1 MITEVYIRDNEKAP
15 IRYLST
21 LDNFKNGTK
30 YEFKE
35 GVNIIVGENGSG
47 KTTLLNLIRA
57 YLLVDEKECDKGLY
71 NCNISKLFHRLM
83 FHRATLSK
91 MEQVQI

>member
-15 IRYLST
+15 IRYLSK

-30 YEFKE
+30 YEFKK

-47 KTTLLNLIRA
+47 KST
-57 YLLVDEKECDKGLY
+57 
-71 NCNISKLFHRLM
+71 ISKMIFSVIKAVANTAQENESSQQIRLEKL
-83 FHRATLSK
+83 ATSLYK
-91 MEQVQI
+91 RLTMRN